1 MPYVERGRKV
11 VEVGRE
17 EVLWCGVE
25 AGQLVEAKE
34 VEQ

>member
-1 MPYVERGRKV
+1 MPYVGRDRKV
-11 VEVGRE
+11 VEVEKE

-25 AGQLVEAKE
+25 AEQLVEAKE